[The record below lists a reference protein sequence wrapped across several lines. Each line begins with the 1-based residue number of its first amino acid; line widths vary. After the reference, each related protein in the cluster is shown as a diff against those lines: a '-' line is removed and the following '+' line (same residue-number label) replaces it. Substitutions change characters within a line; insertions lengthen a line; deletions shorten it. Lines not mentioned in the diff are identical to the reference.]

1 MAEWWRG
8 SSRSPRTPPSALR
21 AATSPRNLGKDVR
34 APGAVQPHPFRAVC
48 SPSARRRLD
57 RFLVGA
63 ARHVKAAALGARAD
77 GDPGERARASAGAA
91 LAEPHSCR
99 DVRREGRA
107 VGDGGG
113 LKMPGPLCRHRRD
126 LGRPACAR
134 FHRDAAACRRF
145 RALWRGRLSDSARW
159 PRQFERRQDALADRK
174 RAVARQR
181 ARPKS
186 AGTSGMGR
194 RVVPRARNAV
204 GPLERRL

>member
-1 MAEWWRG
+1 MAL
-8 SSRSPRTPPSALR
+8 AC
-21 AATSPRNLGKDVR
+21 
-34 APGAVQPHPFRAVC
+34 AVQSHPFRAVC

-77 GDPGERARASAGAA
+77 GDHGERARASAGAA

-145 RALWRGRLSDSARW
+145 RALWRGRLFDSARW
-159 PRQFERRQDALADRK
+159 PRQFERRPNALEHRE
-174 RAVARQR
+174 RAIARQR
-181 ARPKS
+181 ARPQS
-186 AGTSGMGR
+186 AGSSGMGR
-194 RVVPRARNAV
+194 RAVPSARSSARTV
-204 GPLERRL
+204 EHRP